1 MGLAA
6 AAHVLSR
13 GLTPLAF
20 EAGPSA
26 GAAMRRWGHVRM
38 FSPWKYNVDAE
49 AASMLERHG
58 WVRPDGET
66 FPTGRELVEQYLEP
80 LAGTREL
87 VPHIRYDSRVT
98 SVSRHEHDLMKD
110 ATRAAPRRFW
120 SGSMAPPA
128 SRTCWPRR

>member
-1 MGLAA
+1 MAGTITGCYWRGPGGLAA

-87 VPHIRYDSRVT
+87 VPHFAT
-98 SVSRHEHDLMKD
+98 
-110 ATRAAPRRFW
+110 TRA
-120 SGSMAPPA
+120 
-128 SRTCWPRR
+128 

>member
-80 LAGTREL
+80 LAAHGNSCRTFA
-87 VPHIRYDSRVT
+87 T
-98 SVSRHEHDLMKD
+98 
-110 ATRAAPRRFW
+110 TRA
-120 SGSMAPPA
+120 
-128 SRTCWPRR
+128 